1 MIDKTENTSEK
12 QYRVNRIRTFWRGGG
27 GEGGERIC
35 QIFKVW
41 GGGEWRIVE
50 SKHRDSEGIV
60 LK

>member
-1 MIDKTENTSEK
+1 M
-12 QYRVNRIRTFWRGGG
+12 NRIRTFWRGGG